1 MNILVTGGAGF
12 IGSHIVNT
20 YIEAGH
26 CVTVI
31 DNLIENALKYTPC
44 DGTITVSAYKQK
56 HFVSID
62 IEDTGIGL
70 TGEEMHHIFDR
81 FYRSDREEINQVGGI
96 GLGLSIVQAIV
107 QAYGGEISVDSKGEG
122 GGSVFSVRF
131 PLC

>member
-1 MNILVTGGAGF
+1 MIIEETQFAILFVSKYSTLYTRADHQSCGRITLTGQ
-12 IGSHIVNT
+12 
-20 YIEAGH
+20 
-26 CVTVI
+26 
-31 DNLIENALKYTPC
+31 LQLQ
-44 DGTITVSAYKQK
+44 SAYKQK

-70 TGEEMHHIFDR
+70 TVEEMHHIFDR

-122 GGSVFSVRF
+122 EEESF
-131 PLC
+131 LCAFLCAKSTRPA